1 VSQVIVSGTIHD
13 QELLSAEN
21 GFSNDRPCA
30 TRTSEPNDSD
40 NQVKKKDTQIWHGS
54 SYQGYKASGN
64 AHKIAIRHRQAQ
76 NRNQSSWHSEQ
87 HILFNKRHDRLLPL
101 CYPVKTCLS
110 RMRRAA
116 KRGEMLKTKKAG
128 DGDRTRDVQLGKLA
142 FYR

>member
-13 QELLSAEN
+13 QELLSGEN

-87 HILFNKRHDRLLPL
+87 HILFNKKQMIGYYHFVTPL
-101 CYPVKTCLS
+101 RGAFRGCDG
-110 RMRRAA
+110 RRSVA
-116 KRGEMLKTKKAG
+116 KMLKTKKAG
-128 DGDRTRDVQLGKLA
+128 DGDRTRDVQLGNLTVN
-142 FYR
+142 